1 MVYTIRKEETS
12 VPSRK
17 RKRSNSERAGNLF
30 FQTEGRVTTG

>member
-12 VPSRK
+12 VRSRK
-17 RKRSNSERAGNLF
+17 RKRSNSARAGNLF